1 MPMPCRLF
9 ILFSKSLHPINV
21 SKYRSVKYSALCKV
35 QFSSTVYVQFTIV
48 KYRTVVYN
56 IQYSKYYYFI
66 LYVLWGLY
74 LSFPLLLFHFNFLFA
89 FSSSILE
96 IGKILLLYF
105 ILSSKFSELSN
116 LTRKKNSI
124 SEMNQRVVSY
134 GRGSLPLLTFNSK
147 LNTRMYS

>member
-1 MPMPCRLF
+1 MPMPCLAF
-9 ILFSKSLHPINV
+9 ILSSKSLHPINV

-74 LSFPLLLFHFNFLFA
+74 LSFSLLLFHFNFLFA
-89 FSSSILE
+89 FQLNSGDWKDFTFIF
-96 IGKILLLYF
+96 YF
-105 ILSSKFSELSN
+105 ILQIFRTLQFNQKKKFNFWNESKS
-116 LTRKKNSI
+116 
-124 SEMNQRVVSY
+124 RVIWE
-134 GRGSLPLLTFNSK
+134 GKFTFVDF
-147 LNTRMYS
+147 

>member
-56 IQYSKYYYFI
+56 IQYSKYFYFI
-66 LYVLWGLY
+66 LSVLWGLY

-96 IGKILLLYF
+96 NWKDFTFIFYF
-105 ILSSKFSELSN
+105 ILQTFRTLQFNQNIKFNFWNESKS
-116 LTRKKNSI
+116 
-124 SEMNQRVVSY
+124 RVIWE
-134 GRGSLPLLTFNSK
+134 GKLTFVDF
-147 LNTRMYS
+147 